1 MTPVKA
7 LEVIF
12 VENPAKLGQFKIF
25 IPRFITLQRKFK
37 SLINQLPITDL
48 IKSAVKTFTILLV
61 KFNIIVAE

>member
-1 MTPVKA
+1 M
-7 LEVIF
+7 IF

-48 IKSAVKTFTILLV
+48 IKSTVKTFTILLV